1 MPSPLSCQG
10 RRDARCSHRRRLSE
24 GPERGR
30 ERLHQVSQLLQ
41 KRVKTV
47 LVNRRGRSPP
57 ALGGSRQRRRRGHRK
72 LTKPPMKARSMPG
85 RSAGSTRRRAWPWG
99 QPASS
104 RWKLPAGWGKLTLR
118 HCKLTSWYC
127 KLTLRLCRLT
137 SRHCKLT
144 LRLCRLTSWHCK
156 LTLRL
161 CKLTSWHCKLT
172 SWHCKLAL
180 RHCRL
185 TSRHCKLALR
195 HCRLTSWHCKLAWRS
210 GRAVFRVVRSLRV
223 YGKSF
228 WHRGIVLAGQACS
241 RSPGRS
247 GPKRAVRAA

>member
-161 CKLTSWHCKLT
+161 CKLTSWHCKL
-172 SWHCKLAL
+172 
-180 RHCRL
+180 
-185 TSRHCKLALR
+185 
-195 HCRLTSWHCKLAWRS
+195 AWRS

>member
-118 HCKLTSWYC
+118 HCKLTSW
-127 KLTLRLCRLT
+127 
-137 SRHCKLT
+137 
-144 LRLCRLTSWHCK
+144 
-156 LTLRL
+156 
-161 CKLTSWHCKLT
+161 HCKLT

>member
-118 HCKLTSWYC
+118 HCKLTSW
-127 KLTLRLCRLT
+127 
-137 SRHCKLT
+137 
-144 LRLCRLTSWHCK
+144 
-156 LTLRL
+156 
-161 CKLTSWHCKLT
+161 
-172 SWHCKLAL
+172 HCKLAL